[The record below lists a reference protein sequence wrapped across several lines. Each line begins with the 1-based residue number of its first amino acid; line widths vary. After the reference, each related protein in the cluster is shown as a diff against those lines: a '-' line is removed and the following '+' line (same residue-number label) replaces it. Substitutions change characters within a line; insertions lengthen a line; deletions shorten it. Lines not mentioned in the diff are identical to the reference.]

1 MGAEPGASG
10 GGASDGGP
18 LVVAWD
24 TCTLRGVLAIGS
36 SGSLLAEDYFEA
48 VKGHTGWL
56 MPQLDS
62 ALRDLA
68 LSPAAIDYVAAGIG
82 PGTFTGVK
90 VGVACAKAVSM
101 ALGVPLVGMSTLD
114 VLAAG
119 APCHAD
125 AVLATID
132 ARRGQLY
139 AAAYRRHG
147 GALVRATDYI
157 CATPGEVALAVG
169 RLGFDELAVVGEAP
183 GDLALAMGGR
193 RVDWTAEERYP
204 VGEAL
209 LLRASELVARGEG
222 SDPVSISPIY
232 LKKPT

>member
-1 MGAEPGASG
+1 MAAEAGAGGGESG
-10 GGASDGGP
+10 GDP
-18 LVVAWD
+18 LVAAWD
-24 TCTLRGVLAIGS
+24 TCTLRGVLAIGRS
-36 SGSLLAEDYFEA
+36 EELLAEDYFEA

-62 ALRDLA
+62 ALKDLA
-68 LSPAAIDYVAAGIG
+68 LSQAAIDYVAVGIG

-114 VLAAG
+114 VLAAS
-119 APCHAD
+119 APRAAD

-147 GALVRATDYI
+147 AALVRETDYI
-157 CATPGEVALAVG
+157 CATSAEVALAVG
-169 RLGFDELAVVGEAP
+169 RLGLDELAVVGEEP
-183 GDLALAMGGR
+183 GGLAGALGGC
-193 RVDWTAEERYP
+193 RVIRTAEGHYP
-204 VGEAL
+204 DANAL
-209 LLRASELVARGEG
+209 LRLACELAQRGRGADAASV
-222 SDPVSISPIY
+222 SPIY